1 MLYRGMEDNM
11 DKFNLKE
18 VALRLKSL
26 RELEGMAVEELAV
39 ATGVDCDEY
48 IASENG
54 ERDFSFNFLYNCANK
69 LECNITE
76 LITGESAKLSHFT
89 ITRKG
94 NGMPIV
100 RNSGFNYLHLAS
112 NMRNRSCEPFVV
124 SIPYSIEVENKPIE
138 VSIHSGQE
146 LDYVLEGELRVS
158 IAGHE
163 TILHQGDSVYYNSDM
178 PHGLMATGGRD
189 AKILA
194 VVLK

>member
-1 MLYRGMEDNM
+1 M

-26 RELEGMAVEELAV
+26 RELEGLSIVEMAE
-39 ATGVDCDEY
+39 ATGVTPAEY
-48 IASENG
+48 VASENG
-54 ERDFSFNFLYNCANK
+54 ESDFSFNFLYNCANK

-76 LITGESAKLSHFT
+76 LITGESAKLTHFT

-94 NGMPIV
+94 KGMPII

-112 NMRNRSCEPFVV
+112 NMRDRSCEPFVV
-124 SIPYSIEVENKPIE
+124 VIPYSSEVEAKEIE

-146 LDYVLEGELRVS
+146 LDYVLEGELLVS
-158 IAGHE
+158 IDGHK
-163 TILHQGDSVYYNSDM
+163 TVLHEGDSVYYNSDM
-178 PHGLMATGGRD
+178 PHGLIAVGGKD
-189 AKILA
+189 VKILA